1 MKQNVRLVMF
11 SKELKEGTSKSHSA
25 AENTKFVSSFLRG
38 VVSEENYR
46 GLIANFYFVYRA
58 MEEEISKHKS
68 DPTIGQVYYKSL
80 ERTNFLERDLRYFYG
95 PNWRSIVVPTEACQ
109 QYVNRIREVEPY
121 LLIAHHYTRY
131 IGDLSGG
138 VILRGIAEKAL
149 TLPKGEG
156 LHFYD
161 FPDISDAKGFKTS
174 YRTQLDSIPLTEQ
187 QKNAIIVEANYAFR
201 LNMYMFDELEGNAT
215 KSLWKMLINFI
226 MPSR

>member
-1 MKQNVRLVMF
+1 VRLVMF

>member
-1 MKQNVRLVMF
+1 MF